1 MFIIDNT
8 KKMDDKV
15 TLDKEY
21 IIGLIQIILNKAH
34 SDGQKKQI
42 RVHNDRLNFAC
53 PICGDS
59 ERHHGKKRGNLYF
72 KNMYYVC
79 YNEESCSRTFT
90 NLLKTYD
97 IDMDLDKK
105 LELYD
110 YIENNINYYNP
121 DDVQFENLDKLFN
134 MDDLLTFFG
143 GNNKSVKLT
152 NLRPLQK
159 GSIVE
164 KHIREDRKIRNP
176 INIYEGIFH
185 ITNKWQQ
192 PVMVYMNKIKD
203 KVVSF
208 QVRNLMEG
216 EKRMFKI
223 YDFSMIF
230 DLMYP
235 DGELDDQERI
245 SYDKLSHFF
254 NIFNV
259 DFSRPVNMF
268 EGYTDSL
275 FLSNSIGQIGV
286 NTDLSFLLKEEGIE
300 FRFIYD
306 NDESGFKKSRK
317 MLESG
322 FKVFLWNKFFLD
334 MIRKYKGNKPKSE
347 MVKLLKETKDF
358 NNLGKRF
365 TKPIE
370 NIFNFA
376 EYFTSDELDIYY
388 LMDLEQLYKT
398 EL

>member
-1 MFIIDNT
+1 
-8 KKMDDKV
+8 MDDKI

-21 IIGLIQIILNKAH
+21 ITGLVQIILNKSH
-34 SDGQKKQI
+34 SDPQKKQI
-42 RVHNDRLNFAC
+42 RDHNDRLNFAC

-59 ERHHGKKRGNLYF
+59 GKHGGKKRGNLYF

-79 YNEESCSRTFT
+79 YNEEACSRTFT
-90 NLLKTYD
+90 NLLKTFD

-105 LELYD
+105 LELYE

-134 MDDLLTFFG
+134 MDDLLKFFG

-159 GSIVE
+159 GSVVE
-164 KHIREDRKIRNP
+164 RHIREERKILNP

-185 ITNKWQQ
+185 ITEKWQQ

-208 QVRNLMEG
+208 QVRNLLEG

-230 DLMYP
+230 DLMFP

-275 FLSNSIGQIGV
+275 FLSNSIGQIGM

-306 NDESGFKKSRK
+306 NDEPGFKKARK

-322 FKVFLWNKFFLD
+322 HQIFLWNKFFLD
-334 MIRKYKGNKPKSE
+334 MIRDYKGNKPKSE
-347 MVKLLKETKDF
+347 MVKMLKNTKDF
-358 NNLGKRF
+358 NSLGKRF
-365 TKPIE
+365 SKPIE
-370 NIFNFA
+370 RIFNFDK
-376 EYFTSDELDIYY
+376 YFTNDELDIYY

-398 EL
+398 EV